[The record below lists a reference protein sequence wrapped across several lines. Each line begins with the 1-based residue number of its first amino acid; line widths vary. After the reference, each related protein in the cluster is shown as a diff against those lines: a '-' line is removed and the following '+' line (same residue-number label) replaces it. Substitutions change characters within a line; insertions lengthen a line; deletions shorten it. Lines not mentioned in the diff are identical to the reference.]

1 MISVDFNALSEAVEF
16 VSSGMLTE
24 HRAYVS
30 VDTGAIY
37 WVTESGDIDEDAPED
52 LGEAERYL
60 EVPTKNDL
68 GLGRSLALRF
78 VEEQV
83 PNEYPRVRQLF
94 ARRGAYARFKDL
106 LAAHGLLDAWYAFE
120 AERTE
125 RALLDWCEAHGVKA
139 FRENTAVKDA
149 SP

>member
-1 MISVDFNALSEAVEF
+1 MTLVDLNALGEAVEF

-37 WVTESGDIDEDAPED
+37 WVGESGDTDDDVPND
-52 LGEAERYL
+52 LGEAQRYL

-78 VEEQV
+78 AEEQV
-83 PNEYPRVRQLF
+83 PNEYPRVRQFF
-94 ARRGAYARFKDL
+94 ARRGAYAMFKDL
-106 LAAHGLLDAWYAFE
+106 LAAHGQLDAWYAFE
-120 AERTE
+120 AECTE
-125 RALLDWCEAHGVKA
+125 RALVDWCEAHAIKA
-139 FRENTAVKDA
+139 VRENTAEPR
-149 SP
+149 S

>member
-1 MISVDFNALSEAVEF
+1 MISVDLDALGEAVEF

-30 VDTGAIY
+30 IDTGAIY
-37 WVTESGDIDEDAPED
+37 WVTESGDTDADAPED
-52 LGEAERYL
+52 LGESERYL
-60 EVPTKNDL
+60 DVPTKNDL
-68 GLGRSLALRF
+68 GVGRSLALRF
-78 VEEQV
+78 AEEQV
-83 PNEYPRVRQLF
+83 PNEYPRVRQFF

-120 AERTE
+120 AEHTE
-125 RALLDWCEAHGVKA
+125 RALLDWCESHGVKA
-139 FRENTAVKDA
+139 FRGNTAVEDT